1 MSLVENHL
9 NSHYLSALEC
19 IQFERS
25 IHKHFSHRGSKCQHE
40 GLMSTFKCSKL
51 NTSTMVDSINL
62 SMNVTK
68 TCSVALPNFKT
79 STFLVEK
86 L

>member
-1 MSLVENHL
+1 
-9 NSHYLSALEC
+9 
-19 IQFERS
+19 
-25 IHKHFSHRGSKCQHE
+25 
-40 GLMSTFKCSKL
+40 MSTFKCSKL